1 MTKTKKKS
9 FDAVEF
15 MRKQRERL
23 SKLYSED
30 PERFLK
36 EVKEAGERYRKSSV
50 KKTNKQKSKA

>member
-23 SKLYSED
+23 SKLYSEN
-30 PERFLK
+30 PEKFFQ
-36 EVKEAGERYRKSSV
+36 EVKEAGEKYRESSAKKSH
-50 KKTNKQKSKA
+50 KQKSKV

>member
-1 MTKTKKKS
+1 MQRKRKE

-30 PERFLK
+30 PDNFFNEI
-36 EVKEAGERYRKSSV
+36 KEAGEKYRKSLNKSR
-50 KKTNKQKSKA
+50 KQKSKA

>member
-36 EVKEAGERYRKSSV
+36 EVKEAGERYRKSST
-50 KKTNKQKSKA
+50 KKAHKQKSKA

>member
-1 MTKTKKKS
+1 MQRKRKE

-30 PERFLK
+30 PDKFFNEI
-36 EVKEAGERYRKSSV
+36 KEAGEKYRKSLNKSR
-50 KKTNKQKSKA
+50 KQKSKA

>member
-23 SKLYSED
+23 SKLYWED
-30 PERFLK
+30 PEKFFQ
-36 EVKEAGERYRKSSV
+36 EIKEAGEKFRESSAKKSR
-50 KKTNKQKSKA
+50 KQKSKV